1 MKTNKSN
8 SFLLWIIVGV
18 LFAICLAVFVWQS
31 WFVTAP
37 TTKIPT
43 TAQHK
48 TQTPPIAQPV
58 ASSEPRV
65 TASEPIT
72 TASEPTTT
80 QPTKTLIDDSVLK
93 QPVPE
98 NPSLTKEEVSKL
110 EDIQKQLKHQE
121 ATLKAQHSDADKL
134 IRLKQEQIKLLEQQL
149 AEQQKA
155 Q

>member
-37 TTKIPT
+37 TTKIPA

-48 TQTPPIAQPV
+48 TQAPPMAQPV
-58 ASSEPRV
+58 AS
-65 TASEPIT
+65 SEPIT
-72 TASEPTTT
+72 TASEPKTT
-80 QPTKTLIDDSVLK
+80 QPTKNLVDDSILK

-98 NPSLTKEEVSKL
+98 NPSLAKEEVSKL

-121 ATLKAQHSDADKL
+121 ATLKAQHSDSDKL
-134 IRLKQEQIKLLEQQL
+134 IRLKQEEIKLLEQQL

>member
-37 TTKIPT
+37 TTKIPA

-48 TQTPPIAQPV
+48 TQAPPMAQPV
-58 ASSEPRV
+58 AS
-65 TASEPIT
+65 SEPIT
-72 TASEPTTT
+72 TASEPKTT
-80 QPTKTLIDDSVLK
+80 QPTKNLVDDSVLK

-98 NPSLTKEEVSKL
+98 NPSLAKEEVSKL
-110 EDIQKQLKHQE
+110 EDIHRQLKDQE
-121 ATLKAQHSDADKL
+121 ATLKAQHADADQLTKL
-134 IRLKQEQIKLLEQQL
+134 KEEQVKLLEAQLKQQ
-149 AEQQKA
+149 
-155 Q
+155 

>member
-37 TTKIPT
+37 TTKIAA

-48 TQTPPIAQPV
+48 TQAPPMAQPV
-58 ASSEPRV
+58 AS
-65 TASEPIT
+65 SEPIT
-72 TASEPTTT
+72 TASEPKTT
-80 QPTKTLIDDSVLK
+80 QPTKNLVDDSILK

-98 NPSLTKEEVSKL
+98 NPSLAKEEVSKL

-121 ATLKAQHSDADKL
+121 ATLKAQHSDSDKL

>member
-37 TTKIPT
+37 TTKIPA

-48 TQTPPIAQPV
+48 TQAPPMAQPV
-58 ASSEPRV
+58 AS
-65 TASEPIT
+65 SEPIT
-72 TASEPTTT
+72 TASEPKTT
-80 QPTKTLIDDSVLK
+80 QPTKNLVDDSVLK
-93 QPVPE
+93 QSVPE
-98 NPSLTKEEVSKL
+98 NPSLAKEEVSKL

-121 ATLKAQHSDADKL
+121 ATLKAQHSDSDKL
-134 IRLKQEQIKLLEQQL
+134 IRLKQEEIKLLEQQL

>member
-37 TTKIPT
+37 TTKIPA

-48 TQTPPIAQPV
+48 TQAPPMAQPV
-58 ASSEPRV
+58 AS
-65 TASEPIT
+65 SEPIT
-72 TASEPTTT
+72 TASEPKTT
-80 QPTKTLIDDSVLK
+80 QPTKNLVDDSILK

-98 NPSLTKEEVSKL
+98 NPSLAKEEVSKL

-121 ATLKAQHSDADKL
+121 ATLKAQHSDSDKL

>member
-37 TTKIPT
+37 TTKIPA

-48 TQTPPIAQPV
+48 TQAPPMAQPV
-58 ASSEPRV
+58 AS
-65 TASEPIT
+65 SEPIT
-72 TASEPTTT
+72 TASEPKTT
-80 QPTKTLIDDSVLK
+80 QPTKNLVDDSVLK

-98 NPSLTKEEVSKL
+98 NPSLAKEEVSKL

-134 IRLKQEQIKLLEQQL
+134 IRLKQEEIKLLEQQL

>member
-37 TTKIPT
+37 TTKIPA

-48 TQTPPIAQPV
+48 TQAPPMAQPV
-58 ASSEPRV
+58 AS
-65 TASEPIT
+65 SEPIT
-72 TASEPTTT
+72 TASEPKTT
-80 QPTKTLIDDSVLK
+80 QPTKNLVDDSVLK

-98 NPSLTKEEVSKL
+98 NPSLAKEEVSKL

-121 ATLKAQHSDADKL
+121 ATLKAQHSDSDKL

>member
-37 TTKIPT
+37 TTKIPA

-48 TQTPPIAQPV
+48 TQAPPMAQPV
-58 ASSEPRV
+58 AS
-65 TASEPIT
+65 SEPIT
-72 TASEPTTT
+72 TASEPKTT
-80 QPTKTLIDDSVLK
+80 QPTKNFVDDSILK

-98 NPSLTKEEVSKL
+98 NPSLAKEEVSKL

-121 ATLKAQHSDADKL
+121 ATLKAQHSDSDKL
-134 IRLKQEQIKLLEQQL
+134 IRLKQEEIKLLEQQL

>member
-18 LFAICLAVFVWQS
+18 LFAIFLAVFVWQS

-37 TTKIPT
+37 TTKIPA

-48 TQTPPIAQPV
+48 TQAPPMAQPV
-58 ASSEPRV
+58 AS
-65 TASEPIT
+65 SEPIT
-72 TASEPTTT
+72 TASEPKTT
-80 QPTKTLIDDSVLK
+80 QPTKNLVDDSILK

-98 NPSLTKEEVSKL
+98 NPSLAKEEVSKL

-121 ATLKAQHSDADKL
+121 ATLKAQHSDSDKL
-134 IRLKQEQIKLLEQQL
+134 IRLKQEEIKLLEQQL

>member
-37 TTKIPT
+37 TTKIPA

-48 TQTPPIAQPV
+48 TQAPPMAQPV
-58 ASSEPRV
+58 AS
-65 TASEPIT
+65 SEPIT
-72 TASEPTTT
+72 TASEPKTT
-80 QPTKTLIDDSVLK
+80 QPTKNLVDDSVLK

-98 NPSLTKEEVSKL
+98 NPSLAKEEVSKL

>member
-37 TTKIPT
+37 TTKIPA

-48 TQTPPIAQPV
+48 TQAPPMAQPV
-58 ASSEPRV
+58 AS
-65 TASEPIT
+65 SEPIT
-72 TASEPTTT
+72 TASEPKTT
-80 QPTKTLIDDSVLK
+80 QPTKNLVDDSVLK

-98 NPSLTKEEVSKL
+98 NPSLAKEEVSKL

-121 ATLKAQHSDADKL
+121 ATLKAQHSDSDKL
-134 IRLKQEQIKLLEQQL
+134 IRLKQEEIKLLEQQL